1 MNNITWKWILA
12 ANCLIASSASFAA
25 GSAAGGSAGL
35 RNSIGDPIQQPKSI
49 PLDKSKFRYMD
60 SAPIYNTHHVRA
72 AVMIFERK
80 PDKQNQCTALKGKAK
95 HHCYELAMPT

>member
-1 MNNITWKWILA
+1 MNSSTWKWILA
-12 ANCLIASSASFAA
+12 ANCLVASSASFAGGPA
-25 GSAAGGSAGL
+25 GAAGL
-35 RNSIGDPIQQPKSI
+35 RNSIGDAIQQPKSI
-49 PLDKSKFRYMD
+49 PVDKSKFQYMD

-80 PDKQNQCTALKGKAK
+80 PDTQNKCTALKGKAK